1 MKLKNLSFFSFH
13 SESAK
18 LRSQDDIVKEELGGK
33 LYEKV
38 EESHPEN
45 ADKIT
50 GMLLEMKIE
59 EIERLLKNSQELE
72 EKIQLAENALG

>member
-1 MKLKNLSFFSFH
+1 
-13 SESAK
+13 
-18 LRSQDDIVKEELGGK
+18 
-33 LYEKV
+33 V

-50 GMLLEMKIE
+50 GMLLELSLQ
-59 EIERLLKNSQELE
+59 EIERLLKNPQELE